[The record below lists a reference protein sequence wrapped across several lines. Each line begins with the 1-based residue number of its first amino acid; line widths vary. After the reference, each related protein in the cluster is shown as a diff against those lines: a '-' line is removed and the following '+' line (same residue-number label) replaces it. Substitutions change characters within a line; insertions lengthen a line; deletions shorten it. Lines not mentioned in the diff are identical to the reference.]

1 MGELS
6 LSLAQINYLTNLS
19 KLMTIESMTPA
30 VIRPLQ
36 KGDLVYYAS
45 PLATHNDF
53 PYLSQLTQVEKV
65 SNTTIFL
72 DNGKKFSI
80 ERKEEICRGESGCL
94 YEYSAFN
101 KAIVK
106 ESEAKLSVLK
116 SVEAIDFSSL
126 SSQQLSMIL
135 DVSRGAFTLV
145 TNSSPCGGGCSDTME
160 SDGQSVQISGLAFDV
175 DDTSILPVIF
185 ADATFELSD
194 SDECE
199 DDEDDDEDYDLAPSL
214 QDTLIAGQ

>member
-145 TNSSPCGGGCSDTME
+145 TNSSPCGGGCTEVEPDAL
-160 SDGQSVQISGLAFDV
+160 SG
-175 DDTSILPVIF
+175 TTTPVMF
-185 ADATFELSD
+185 ADATFTLSN
-194 SDECE
+194 SEEDEDE
-199 DDEDDDEDYDLAPSL
+199 DYDDESDDEDYELVTNL
-214 QDTLIAGQ
+214 RDTDDDDTEAVE